1 MPLPET
7 IYGQYQTGTVAVTS
21 GSAVI
26 TGTGTV
32 WNGQKVGATVVNV
45 GDLFTI
51 DDSRFYF
58 IKSVDSATKITLDK
72 PYAGSTASGQQYRIV
87 YLAAAHFPT
96 DTATKVA
103 RTIERYERLSD
114 TAESALQANNLV
126 AGTGINL
133 STNVGNGNV
142 TIASNCVIK
151 SGDTMTGPL
160 RSSQWNPLIIESVN
174 ASGKRIQGVDTN
186 GNNMGFF
193 NFVKNDDGS
202 TLVGMST
209 YHSDPNGVQKWSS
222 IQAKVLADGT
232 ATTYAPTVS
241 TTSNSDEIATTKWV
255 NNKLNNVVTTNQ
267 SGFMTTD
274 IARQFNDV
282 DVTQPPS
289 ENKWKSSFYFVD
301 KNGKKMAMMQYAQY
315 TNGDNLLR
323 LFPTKK
329 DGSQGRVLTLTE
341 FFDGTSRISYDGK
354 LIPTLFNESVNSIC
368 FSNGTQ
374 ICIGY
379 ADLSTSAKTMNF
391 ARAFEDSNTVRVV
404 ISRSGGN
411 DFAQACVV
419 SVSNTGFTA
428 RSDSSTAKRFAYIA
442 IGKGA

>member
-58 IKSVDSATKITLDK
+58 IKSVDSATQITLDK
-72 PYAGSTASGQQYRIV
+72 PYSGSTASGQSYRIV
-87 YLAAAHFPT
+87 YLAAAHFPA

-142 TIASNCVIK
+142 TIASNCVMK

-160 RSSQWNPLIIESVN
+160 RSSQWNPLIIEGVN
-174 ASGKRIQGVDTN
+174 NSGKRIQGVDVN

-193 NFVKNDDGS
+193 NFVAGDNGS

-222 IQAKVLADGT
+222 IQATVLPDGT
-232 ATTYAPTVS
+232 ASTYAPTPAAN
-241 TTSNSDEIATTKWV
+241 SNGNNIANTMWV
-255 NNKLNNVVTTNQ
+255 NNRLNN
-267 SGFMTTD
+267 G
-274 IARQFNDV
+274 
-282 DVTQPPS
+282 
-289 ENKWKSSFYFVD
+289 
-301 KNGKKMAMMQYAQY
+301 GKPFAY
-315 TNGDNLLR
+315 LLN
-323 LFPTKK
+323 
-329 DGSQGRVLTLTE
+329 S
-341 FFDGTSRISYDGK
+341 
-354 LIPTLFNESVNSIC
+354 SVNSPC

-379 ADLSTSAKTMNF
+379 ADLDTSAKTINIT
-391 ARAFEDSNTVRVV
+391 RAFKESKTVRLV
-404 ISRSGGN
+404 ISRSNGN

-419 SVSNTGFTA
+419 SITNTGFDA
-428 RSDSSTAKRFAYIA
+428 KSNSSTAKRFAYIA